1 MKDIIAIAARWR
13 DANPEHVAGVVLVWQ
28 GEVYGWKNCLRDASH
43 ERPGALAVDV
53 QGHIFE
59 AQGGNDYDGAKCWVA
74 AVSKLRD
81 IDAVNGLPDKSK
93 G

>member
-43 ERPGALAVDV
+43 ERPGALAIDV

-59 AQGGNDYDGAKCWVA
+59 AQGGNDYDGTKCWVA
-74 AVSKLRD
+74 QH
-81 IDAVNGLPDKSK
+81 
-93 G
+93 